1 MMKLL
6 ETILNSWETS
16 ELEKEY
22 QDLKESYKGLV
33 RFSMLNEG
41 VVDNLPDDIIQ
52 KVAEIENRMEA
63 IDRARN
69 LIKKLQDTG
78 GFTPEQIEQQRKK
91 LKNNVEKLKRN
102 LITTKKQMAAL
113 EDRIN
118 QILGKKTKY

>member
-1 MMKLL
+1 MKLL

-22 QDLKESYKGLV
+22 QDLKEGYKGLV